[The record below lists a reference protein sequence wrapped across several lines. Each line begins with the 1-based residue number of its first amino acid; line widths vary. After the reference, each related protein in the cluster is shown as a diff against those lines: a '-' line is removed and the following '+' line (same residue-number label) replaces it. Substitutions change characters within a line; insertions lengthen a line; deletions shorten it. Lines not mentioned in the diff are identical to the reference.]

1 MNIYELAEKIGGEI
15 VGGRLLGMVDG
26 KKQYLSDVG
35 SDGQPFL
42 NAEGIALA
50 NEPMPATPI
59 TVEETATVAEEA
71 PKRKK
76 KNESGVEVDDVQI
89 EI

>member
-1 MNIYELAEKIGGEI
+1 MNINELAEKVGGEI
-15 VGGRLLGMVDG
+15 VGGRLIAVIDG

-35 SDGQPFL
+35 SDGQQFL

-50 NEPMPATPI
+50 NEPIPEVILEEVVAI
-59 TVEETATVAEEA
+59 TEEP

-76 KNESGVEVDDVQI
+76 KSETDVDDVQI

>member
-1 MNIYELAEKIGGEI
+1 MNINELAEKVGGEI
-15 VGGRLLGMVDG
+15 VGGRLIAVVDG

-35 SDGQPFL
+35 SDGQQFL

-50 NEPMPATPI
+50 NEPIPEVIIEEVVAI
-59 TVEETATVAEEA
+59 TEEA

-76 KNESGVEVDDVQI
+76 KSETDVDDVQI